1 MKKDPL
7 DMIGNTPLLRLKNI
21 EPEGVELYA
30 KMESENLSGSIKART
45 ALAMI
50 DDAEKRGLITPN
62 CKDSSCHLL
71 EPTSGN
77 TGIALAA
84 ISTLRGYK
92 FTAVVSKSV
101 TEERVNLL
109 KAYGAEIVFS
119 SAEGGSNEAIKV
131 AEELAKDKKY
141 TMLNQYENPANPL
154 AHYKTTA
161 REIIDDLPDLTTFVA
176 GLGTGGTLA
185 GAGKRLLE
193 HNPDIQIVA
202 AEPMP
207 GDAVQGLRSLEEG
220 YIPPVYDPSVLT
232 RKLLISSRDSI
243 FYTRLLLKKEA
254 LFVGVSAGSN
264 LAAALRVADPK
275 TNNKIVFIV
284 PDGGARYLSTGI
296 FDVSDE
302 DIDKFEVYGWW

>member
-21 EPEGVELYA
+21 EPEGIELYA

-45 ALAMI
+45 ALAMV
-50 DDAEKRGLITPN
+50 DDAQARGLITPN
-62 CKDSSCHLL
+62 CNNSNCHLL

-92 FTAVVSKSV
+92 FTAVVSESV

-109 KAYGAEIVFS
+109 KAYGAEIIFS

-131 AEELAKDKKY
+131 ANEIAKDKKY
-141 TMLNQYENPANPL
+141 TMLNQYANPANPL

-161 REIIDDLPDLTTFVA
+161 KEIIDDLPDLTTFVA
-176 GLGTGGTLA
+176 GLGTGGTLS
-185 GAGKRLLE
+185 GAGKRLFE

-202 AEPMP
+202 AEPLP

-220 YIPPVYDPSVLT
+220 YIPPVYDSSVLT
-232 RKLLISSRDSI
+232 RKLLVSSRDSI

>member
-1 MKKDPL
+1 
-7 DMIGNTPLLRLKNI
+7 MIGNTPLLRLKNI
-21 EPEGVELYA
+21 EPEGVEIYA

-45 ALAMI
+45 ALAMV
-50 DDAEKRGLITPN
+50 DDAEARGIIKPN

-84 ISTLRGYK
+84 IATLRGYK

-101 TEERVNLL
+101 TKERVNLL
-109 KAYGAEIVFS
+109 KAYGSEIIFS

-131 AEELAKDKKY
+131 AYDLAKDQKY
-141 TMLNQYENPANPL
+141 TMLNQYANKANPL
-154 AHYKTTA
+154 THYNTTA
-161 REIIDDLPDLTTFVA
+161 QEIIADLPGLTTFVA

-193 HNPDIQIVA
+193 HNSDIQVVA
-202 AEPMP
+202 AEPLP
-207 GDAVQGLRSLEEG
+207 GDSVQGLRSLEEG
-220 YIPPVYDPSVLT
+220 YIPPVYDPSVLA
-232 RKLLISSRDSI
+232 RKLLVGSRDSV

-302 DIDKFEVYGWW
+302 EIDKFEVYGWW

>member
-45 ALAMI
+45 ALAMV
-50 DDAEKRGLITPN
+50 DDAQARGLITPN
-62 CKDSSCHLL
+62 CQDSNCHLL

-84 ISTLRGYK
+84 ISTLRGYR

-101 TEERVNLL
+101 TSERVNLL
-109 KAYGAEIVFS
+109 KAYGAEIIFS
-119 SAEGGSNEAIKV
+119 SAEGGSNEAIRV
-131 AEELAKDKKY
+131 AQELAKDKKY
-141 TMLNQYENPANPL
+141 TMLNQYANQANPL

-161 REIIDDLPDLTTFVA
+161 KEIIDDLPDLTTFVA

-185 GAGKRLLE
+185 GAGKRLIE
-193 HNPDIQIVA
+193 HNPNAQIVA

-220 YIPPVYDPSVLT
+220 YIPPVYDPAVLT
-232 RKLLISSRDSI
+232 RK
-243 FYTRLLLKKEA
+243 
-254 LFVGVSAGSN
+254 
-264 LAAALRVADPK
+264 
-275 TNNKIVFIV
+275 
-284 PDGGARYLSTGI
+284 
-296 FDVSDE
+296 
-302 DIDKFEVYGWW
+302 